1 MRRRKDLSARCRRA
15 ALRMVL
21 LSVPAFAAGALAL
34 LTGCKPAGPNYNRP
48 AYQAPAAYKEV
59 GASSVAPPPNPNGG
73 GWQPASPSDG
83 MLRGNWWEIYHDAHL
98 NDLEERVTTQNP
110 SLRSA
115 FENYLAA
122 RDQIAAARS
131 LFYPTLTAGPSYSHQ
146 KLSSNRPFATAGGT
160 TNYNDLLVTGQA
172 SWEPDFFGRIRRTV
186 EAARA
191 TAQATAADQASVD
204 LALHAEMATAYF
216 ELRGLDAQTRLLQ
229 STVTNLEGQLQ
240 LTQRL
245 LDGGVATAVDVAQAQ
260 TQLETVRAQLVDVG
274 EARAQ
279 YEHAIGTLANYD
291 LSAFSIPPSPIGQP
305 LPQVPTG
312 VPSQLLERRPDIAA
326 AERLTDTAN
335 AQIGI
340 AITAFYP
347 NISLGGAGGFE
358 STHGGTWI
366 QGPSSLWSLG
376 AQATELIFDAGQ
388 RHAITSQARHLYD
401 AQADSY
407 RNTVLLAFQDVED
420 QLSNLRVLEQEA
432 TVEQRAVGAAQQSF
446 DLSNQRYKG
455 GVTSYLEVL
464 TAEATL
470 LQNQRAVIDLQT
482 RQFASSVSLV
492 RALGGGWD
500 TTQLPH

>member
-1 MRRRKDLSARCRRA
+1 MRSRKGHSACFCAWLPGRARA
-15 ALRMVL
+15 ARLAALGALVL
-21 LSVPAFAAGALAL
+21 LA
-34 LTGCKPAGPNYNRP
+34 GCKAVGPNYSRP
-48 AYQAPAAYKEV
+48 VYQAPATYKET
-59 GASSVAPPPNPNGG
+59 GATAVAPPPNPPGG
-73 GWQPASPSDG
+73 SWQPASPSDS
-83 MLRGNWWEIYHDAHL
+83 MLRGNWWEIYHDAQL
-98 NDLEERVTTQNP
+98 NGLEERVTAQNP

-115 FENYLAA
+115 LETYLAA

-131 LFYPTLTAGPSYSHQ
+131 LFYPTLSAGVSAAHLKVSE
-146 KLSSNRPFATAGGT
+146 NRPFATASGS
-160 TNYNDLLVTGQA
+160 TNFNDLVLAGQA

-191 TAQATAADQASVD
+191 SAQASAADQASVD

-216 ELRGLDAQTRLLQ
+216 DLRGLDAQQHLLR

-240 LTQRL
+240 LTERL
-245 LDGGVATAVDVAQAQ
+245 LNGGVATAVDVAQAQ

-291 LSAFSIPPSPIGQP
+291 LSTFSIPPSPLDQP

-326 AERLTDTAN
+326 AERITAAAN

-340 AITAFYP
+340 AISAFYP
-347 NISLGGAGGFE
+347 NISIGGTGGFE
-358 STHGGTWI
+358 GTHGGTWI

-376 AQATELIFDAGQ
+376 AQATELLFDAGQ
-388 RHAITSQARHLYD
+388 RRALTDQAKHLYE
-401 AQADSY
+401 AQADTY
-407 RNTVLLAFQDVED
+407 RNTVLQAFQDVED
-420 QLSNLRVLEQEA
+420 QLSNLRILEQESA
-432 TVEQRAVGAAQQSF
+432 VEDRAVAAAQHSF

-464 TAEATL
+464 TAEDTL
-470 LQNQRAVIDLQT
+470 LQNQRLIIDLQT

-500 TTQLPH
+500 TTQLPK

>member
-1 MRRRKDLSARCRRA
+1 MRRRKALSARYGRA
-15 ALRMVL
+15 ALRMAPLRALAV
-21 LSVPAFAAGALAL
+21 AAGALVVL
-34 LTGCKPAGPNYNRP
+34 SGCKPAGPNYNRP
-48 AYQAPAAYKEV
+48 AYQAPAAYREV
-59 GASSVAPPPNPNGG
+59 GAASVAPPPNPNGG

-83 MLRGNWWEIYHDAHL
+83 MLRGHWWEIYHDAQL
-98 NDLEERVTTQNP
+98 NDLEQRVATQNP

-131 LFYPTLTAGPSYSHQ
+131 LFYPTLTAGPSFSHQ

-160 TNYNDLLVTGQA
+160 TNYNDLLLTGQA

-191 TAQATAADQASVD
+191 TAQASAADQASVD
-204 LALHAEMATAYF
+204 LALHAQLATAYF
-216 ELRGLDAQTRLLQ
+216 ELRGLDAQARLLQ

-291 LSAFSIPPSPIGQP
+291 LSAFRIPPSPLDLP

-326 AERLTDTAN
+326 AERRTDAAN

-376 AQATELIFDAGQ
+376 AQATELLFDAGQ
-388 RHAITSQARHLYD
+388 RHAITNQARHLYD

-446 DLSNQRYKG
+446 DLSNQRYRG

-470 LQNQRAVIDLQT
+470 LQNQRTVIDLQT